1 MKGIY
6 TNEEVDQCDIRYHKS
21 PSYPILVQDFK
32 EGTQEQMWNTT
43 QPTLM
48 NVFQLLKRI
57 KSNMVEEHVVIIRF
71 NKDNP
76 MNSSSHT
83 PLFIQQQCGQP
94 NKATSQKAKGTQK
107 GLQVDLTPL
116 ASFLKQQQSNVTC
129 WICGRDHPKKNVHK
143 KTRGKVKL
151 Q

>member
-6 TNEEVDQCDIRYHKS
+6 TNEEVDQCDIRFHKS
-21 PSYPILVQDFK
+21 SNYPILVQDFK
-32 EGTQEQMWNTT
+32 QGTQATNVECHTT
-43 QPTLM
+43 YIDD
-48 NVFQLLKRI
+48 VFQLLERI

-83 PLFIQQQCGQP
+83 PLFTQQQCGQP

-116 ASFLKQQQSNVTC
+116 ASFLKQQQSSVTC

-143 KTRGKVKL
+143 KTRGNVKF